1 MQVETGQSE
10 PLATA
15 TSVQM
20 QKSLFSRRLHLQP
33 LAVAGAVLLPPPN
46 PGCRPPYPDR
56 LPSTPTKKDLNFHG
70 YNALLTRCIDHTAVK
85 AGRSIHAHM
94 ITARY
99 RPPIYLSNRIVVL
112 YVKCGCL
119 GDARLV
125 FDEMRERSVVSFTAL
140 MSGYAKTGGSS
151 EALRLFFMMM
161 GAGIGDV
168 WWLVKSVAIALW
180 CGMWIVDDVVGDR
193 KILMLLCCRCR
204 AK

>member
-1 MQVETGQSE
+1 
-10 PLATA
+10 
-15 TSVQM
+15 
-20 QKSLFSRRLHLQP
+20 
-33 LAVAGAVLLPPPN
+33 
-46 PGCRPPYPDR
+46 
-56 LPSTPTKKDLNFHG
+56 
-70 YNALLTRCIDHTAVK
+70 
-85 AGRSIHAHM
+85 
-94 ITARY
+94 
-99 RPPIYLSNRIVVL
+99 
-112 YVKCGCL
+112 
-119 GDARLV
+119 
-125 FDEMRERSVVSFTAL
+125 MRERSVVSFTAL